1 MSMLNKVTEPIAEA
15 RMGILSEWSLRLV
28 LSYLFFSHG
37 QPKLAGLMDNPS
49 QPLGFVK
56 NLYLFSDFPVIS
68 SYLVTIA
75 ELILI
80 PIFLIVGGLK
90 FIGPTAKALSTLGG
104 LLGTFVMA
112 VVIFGFH
119 FGVLEETIA
128 DVKYQLALFAMSIY
142 FLFK

>member
-1 MSMLNKVTEPIAEA
+1 MLNKVTEPIAQA
-15 RMGILSEWSLRLV
+15 KMGILSEWSLRIV
-28 LSYLFFSHG
+28 LSYIFFSHG
-37 QPKLAGLMDNPS
+37 QPKFVALMDNPYE
-49 QPLGFVK
+49 PLGFVK

-68 SYLVTIA
+68 SYLATIA

-90 FIGPTAKALSTLGG
+90 IIGPTAKALSTLGG

-119 FGVLEETIA
+119 FGVLGENFSG
-128 DVKYQLALFAMSIY
+128 VKYQLALFAMSIY

>member
-1 MSMLNKVTEPIAEA
+1 MSMLNKVTEPIAQA

-28 LSYLFFSHG
+28 LSYLFFSSG
-37 QPKLAGLMDNPS
+37 QPKLAGLIDSPNE
-49 QPLGFVK
+49 PLGFVK

-68 SYLVTIA
+68 SYLATIA

-80 PIFLIVGGLK
+80 PIFIIVGGLK

-112 VVIFGFH
+112 VVSIWISFWCTWRKF
-119 FGVLEETIA
+119 LRRQISISTICYV
-128 DVKYQLALFAMSIY
+128 DLFFI
-142 FLFK
+142 

>member
-1 MSMLNKVTEPIAEA
+1 MSILNKVTEPIAQA
-15 RMGILSEWSLRLV
+15 KMGILSEWSLRIV
-28 LSYLFFSHG
+28 LSYIFFSHG
-37 QPKLAGLMDNPS
+37 QPKFVALMDNPYE
-49 QPLGFVK
+49 PLGFVK

-68 SYLVTIA
+68 SYLATIA

-80 PIFLIVGGLK
+80 PIFLIIGGLK
-90 FIGPTAKALSTLGG
+90 IIGPTAKALSTLGG

-119 FGVLEETIA
+119 FGVLGENFS

>member
-1 MSMLNKVTEPIAEA
+1 MLNKVTEPIAQA
-15 RMGILSEWSLRLV
+15 KMGILSEWSLRV
-28 LSYLFFSHG
+28 ELSYIFFSHG
-37 QPKLAGLMDNPS
+37 QPKFVALMDNPYE
-49 QPLGFVK
+49 PLGFVK

-68 SYLVTIA
+68 SYLATIA

-90 FIGPTAKALSTLGG
+90 IIGPTAKALSTLGG

-119 FGVLEETIA
+119 FGVLGEYFS

>member
-1 MSMLNKVTEPIAEA
+1 MSMLNKVTEPIAQA

-28 LSYLFFSHG
+28 LSYLFFSSG
-37 QPKLAGLMDNPS
+37 QPKFVALMDNPS
-49 QPLGFVK
+49 EPLGFVK

-68 SYLVTIA
+68 SYLATIA

-112 VVIFGFH
+112 VVILLTVT
-119 FGVLEETIA
+119 GVLLPLPEPVEE
-128 DVKYQLALFAMSIY
+128 LFPNSP
-142 FLFK
+142 

>member
-1 MSMLNKVTEPIAEA
+1 MLID
-15 RMGILSEWSLRLV
+15 ILRLQWSLQAHQNENQIL
-28 LSYLFFSHG
+28 LLPLQKY
-37 QPKLAGLMDNPS
+37 PINPH
-49 QPLGFVK
+49 
-56 NLYLFSDFPVIS
+56 
-68 SYLVTIA
+68 
-75 ELILI
+75 
-80 PIFLIVGGLK
+80 
-90 FIGPTAKALSTLGG
+90 GG

>member
-1 MSMLNKVTEPIAEA
+1 M
-15 RMGILSEWSLRLV
+15 
-28 LSYLFFSHG
+28 SYLFFV
-37 QPKLAGLMDNPS
+37 LMYS
-49 QPLGFVK
+49 WGFPT
-56 NLYLFSDFPVIS
+56 DFPVIS
-68 SYLVTIA
+68 SYLATIA

-104 LLGTFVMA
+104 LLGSFVMT

-119 FGVLEETIA
+119 FGVLEETFA

>member
-1 MSMLNKVTEPIAEA
+1 MLNKVTEPIAQA
-15 RMGILSEWSLRLV
+15 KMGILSEWSLRIV
-28 LSYLFFSHG
+28 LSYIFFSHG
-37 QPKLAGLMDNPS
+37 QPKFVALMDNPYE
-49 QPLGFVK
+49 PLGFVK

-68 SYLVTIA
+68 SYLATIA

-90 FIGPTAKALSTLGG
+90 IIGPTAKDLSTLGG

-119 FGVLEETIA
+119 FGVLGENFS

>member
-1 MSMLNKVTEPIAEA
+1 MSILNKVTEPIAQA
-15 RMGILSEWSLRLV
+15 KMGILSEWSLRIV
-28 LSYLFFSHG
+28 LSYIFFSHG
-37 QPKLAGLMDNPS
+37 QPKFVALMDNPYE
-49 QPLGFVK
+49 PLGFVK

-68 SYLVTIA
+68 SYLATIA

-90 FIGPTAKALSTLGG
+90 IIGPTAKALSTLGG

-119 FGVLEETIA
+119 FGVLGENFS

>member
-1 MSMLNKVTEPIAEA
+1 MLNKVTESIAQA
-15 RMGILSEWSLRLV
+15 KMGILSEWSLRIV
-28 LSYLFFSHG
+28 LSYIFFSHG
-37 QPKLAGLMDNPS
+37 QPKFVALMDNPYE
-49 QPLGFVK
+49 PLGFVK

-68 SYLVTIA
+68 SYLATIA

-90 FIGPTAKALSTLGG
+90 IIGPTAKALSTLGG

-119 FGVLEETIA
+119 FGVLGENFS

>member
-1 MSMLNKVTEPIAEA
+1 
-15 RMGILSEWSLRLV
+15 
-28 LSYLFFSHG
+28 
-37 QPKLAGLMDNPS
+37 MDNPS
-49 QPLGFVK
+49 EPLGFVK

-68 SYLVTIA
+68 SYLATIA

-90 FIGPTAKALSTLGG
+90 IIGPTAKALSTLGG

-119 FGVLEETIA
+119 FGVLGENFS

>member
-1 MSMLNKVTEPIAEA
+1 MSMLNKVTEPIAQA
-15 RMGILSEWSLRLV
+15 KMGILSEWSLRIV
-28 LSYLFFSHG
+28 LSYIFFSHG
-37 QPKLAGLMDNPS
+37 QPKFVALMDNPYE
-49 QPLGFVK
+49 PLGFVK

-68 SYLVTIA
+68 SYLATIA
-75 ELILI
+75 KLILI
-80 PIFLIVGGLK
+80 PIFSIVGGLK
-90 FIGPTAKALSTLGG
+90 IIGPTAKALSTLGG

-119 FGVLEETIA
+119 FGVLGENFS